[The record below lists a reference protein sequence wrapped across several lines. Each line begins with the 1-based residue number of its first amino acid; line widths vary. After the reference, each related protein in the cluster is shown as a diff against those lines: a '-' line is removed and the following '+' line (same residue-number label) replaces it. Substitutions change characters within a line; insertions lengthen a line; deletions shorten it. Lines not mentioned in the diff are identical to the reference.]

1 MQPIHLHTNS
11 PREALPVRRGICAFR
26 RVRRAAIAFAL
37 AALTL
42 PGWAPD
48 AAAQRYVPSGDPY
61 LPRVQY
67 SDGQTSMN
75 KRCTVRK
82 ILMTTT
88 TRPVYINGKP
98 LGFCCPMCSW
108 TWITAPWRYMNEE
121 KISVNCAINKVKP
134 AVIDSTHLSWINWEL
149 YYFSDM
155 DAKARFDKDPL
166 RYCGKLTD
174 PVTGKRFQPRFWSP
188 KYVDKGRIYYFS
200 SKQTMNKYVE
210 SPREYSFRRID

>member
-1 MQPIHLHTNS
+1 MRS
-11 PREALPVRRGICAFR
+11 GVRRVA
-26 RVRRAAIAFAL
+26 VPFAL
-37 AALTL
+37 AVLLL
-42 PGWAPD
+42 PGIAPQ
-48 AAAQRYVPSGDPY
+48 ARAQRYIPSGDPY

-67 SDGQTSMN
+67 SDGLVSIN

-88 TRPVYINGKP
+88 TRPVYINGRP

-108 TWITAPWRYMNEE
+108 TFVITPWRYLNEE
-121 KISVNCAINKVKP
+121 KISVNCPVNKVKP
-134 AVIDSTHLSWINWEL
+134 AVIDKEHMSWVNWEL
-149 YYFSDM
+149 YFFSDT

-188 KYVDKGRIYYFS
+188 KIEERGRLYYFS
-200 SKQTMNKYVE
+200 SNKTKNQYLE
-210 SPREYSFRRID
+210 NPRAYTFRRID